1 MDLDRFGR
9 ILGQAKKLWSCLCV
23 CVSCGRFSA
32 DRMVGPPARIEESLC
47 GVFNVLGSSHSSIL
61 GPSHSSIFTRLSDFC
76 CDYSTWDMLTNVR
89 LVLNSR

>member
-1 MDLDRFGR
+1 MDLDGFGR
-9 ILGQAKKLWSCLCV
+9 ILGQAKSLSLVYV

-47 GVFNVLGSSHSSIL
+47 GVSTSWDLLTHVSWDLL
-61 GPSHSSIFTRLSDFC
+61 TRLSDFC
-76 CDYSTWDMLTNVR
+76 CDYSRWHILTKVR